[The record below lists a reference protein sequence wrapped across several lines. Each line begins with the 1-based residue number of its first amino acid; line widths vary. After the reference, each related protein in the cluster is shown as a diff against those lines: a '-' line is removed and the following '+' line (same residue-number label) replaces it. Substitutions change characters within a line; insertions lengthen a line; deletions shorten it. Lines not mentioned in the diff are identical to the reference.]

1 MPPITWDDANDRTLL
16 LQLLALHPITVTMA
30 EWELIAQKWDCGS
43 KKDSF
48 RKHFDKIK
56 VEYVGEITAGDE
68 NKMENNV
75 KSKGGPA
82 NGKIGLSNGQHNLI
96 VGTKRKSSD
105 EQSQRKSVKKPKEMK
120 KEEVEDPEII
130 PLDEIIVKEG
140 ESKVKDEGS

>member
-16 LQLLALHPITVTMA
+16 LQLLALHPITITIA

-56 VEYVGEITAGDE
+56 VEYVGEITAGDG
-68 NKMENNV
+68 NKMEINV

-82 NGKIGLSNGQHNLI
+82 SGKIGLSNGA
-96 VGTKRKSSD
+96 T
-105 EQSQRKSVKKPKEMK
+105 
-120 KEEVEDPEII
+120 
-130 PLDEIIVKEG
+130 
-140 ESKVKDEGS
+140 